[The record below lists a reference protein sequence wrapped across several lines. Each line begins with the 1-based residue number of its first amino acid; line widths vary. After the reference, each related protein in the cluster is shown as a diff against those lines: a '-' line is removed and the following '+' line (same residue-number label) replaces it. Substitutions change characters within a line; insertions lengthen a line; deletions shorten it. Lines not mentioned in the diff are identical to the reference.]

1 MPARVCNTDEAQ
13 IGLQY
18 YLSTSDGT
26 GGRLKT
32 FPEDFRVEEISD
44 HPPLDDQGRYTI
56 TTVTSNNWETNRLIR
71 LLARTMRISQ
81 NRIGFAG
88 TKDKRAI
95 TSQLMSFEAPP
106 EALDMVDLKD
116 VYFSEP
122 YRSRKPIQIGDLIGN
137 RFHITVRDCQLPE
150 DDLMESL
157 RGTAEALQRQKGFPN
172 FFGVQRFGVAR
183 PITHR
188 VGEHIVRGDL
198 RAAVHCYLSE
208 PSLYENQE
216 VREMRAELV
225 EESRFPSLL
234 ASMPKTMSFEKM
246 MVEHLVRRPEDYA
259 GAIRSL
265 PSNLQMMF
273 VHAYQ
278 SYLFNLML
286 SERMRRGLP
295 LNEPLEGDVVIPVG
309 EKNFPLH
316 EQPQSV
322 SARNLD
328 LVARQTRMG
337 RAFVTGILFGSES
350 GYAEGIM
357 GEIERSVIERENIQ
371 KDDFIVPG
379 LPYCNSK
386 GSRRE
391 LLCNFS
397 DLRHEIVDEGYTVS
411 FSLNKG
417 NYATCLMREFM
428 KSDMEC
434 Y

>member
-1 MPARVCNTDEAQ
+1 MPSRECCTDEAG
-13 IGLQY
+13 IGLQF
-18 YLSTSDGT
+18 YLSPTEGT

-32 FPEDFRVEEISD
+32 FPEDFRVDEISD
-44 HPPLDDQGRYTI
+44 HPPRDDQGRYTI
-56 TTVTSNNWETNRLIR
+56 ATVTSNNWETNRLIR
-71 LLARTMRISQ
+71 LLARSMRISQ

-88 TKDKRAI
+88 TKDKRAV
-95 TSQLMSFEAPP
+95 TSQLMSFEAMP
-106 EALDMVDLKD
+106 ESLGMVDLKD
-116 VYFSEP
+116 VSFSDP
-122 YRSRKPIQIGDLIGN
+122 YRSRRPIQIGDLIGN
-137 RFHITVRDCQLPE
+137 RFQIMVRDCHLSGV
-150 DDLMESL
+150 DLRDSIQGTVDSL
-157 RGTAEALQRQKGFPN
+157 QSQRGFPN

-188 VGEHIVRGDL
+188 VGELIVRGDL
-198 RAAVHCYLSE
+198 KGAVRCYLSE

-216 VREMRAELV
+216 VREMRERLMD
-225 EESRFPSLL
+225 ESTHQSLL
-234 ASMPKTMSFEKM
+234 SSMPKMMSFEKI
-246 MVEHLVRRPEDYA
+246 MVEHLVKRPEDYA

-295 LNEPLEGDVVIPVG
+295 LNEPVEGDVVIPVG

-322 SARNLD
+322 SSRNLD

-337 RAFVTGILFGSES
+337 RAFVTGVLFGSES
-350 GYAEGIM
+350 EYAEGIM
-357 GEIERSVIERENIQ
+357 GEIERTVVERENI
-371 KDDFIVPG
+371 KRDDFIVPE
-379 LPYCNSK
+379 LPYCSSK

-391 LLCNFS
+391 LLCSFN
-397 DLRHEIVDEGYTVS
+397 DLRHNIVDEGYTVS

>member
-1 MPARVCNTDEAQ
+1 M
-13 IGLQY
+13 
-18 YLSTSDGT
+18 
-26 GGRLKT
+26 
-32 FPEDFRVEEISD
+32 EEISD

-56 TTVTSNNWETNRLIR
+56 ATVTSNNWETNRLIR

-137 RFHITVRDCQLPE
+137 RFHITVRGCRLSD

-157 RGTAEALQRQKGFPN
+157 RGTAEALQRQRGFPN

-234 ASMPKTMSFEKM
+234 ATMPKTMSFEKM

-337 RAFVTGILFGSES
+337 RAFVTGVLFGSES
-350 GYAEGIM
+350 DYAGGVM